1 MFKFVKAI
9 GWYMECFE
17 HAQVS
22 VNLTNYRATPL
33 SAVFDEVCR
42 LAEERGARCIGS
54 ELIGL
59 IPRESLL
66 EAGRHF
72 RHKAGKTAP
81 VAEPE
86 LIRSAVSG
94 LLLDTLHPFSPDK
107 KIIEY
112 CIQCVREI

>member
-9 GWYMECFE
+9 GWYMESFE
-17 HAQVS
+17 RAQVS
-22 VNLTNYRATPL
+22 MNLTNFRATPL

-54 ELIGL
+54 ELVGL

-94 LLLDTLHPFSPDK
+94 LLLDVPHPFNPDK

-112 CIQCVREI
+112 CIECIREV